1 MDLFSGQP
9 SEDGDNARYRLV
21 RPTRM
26 KVDAQLV
33 NEAHDPTV
41 DPPGK
46 GGAWWKYVLLLIL
59 LFGFLVA
66 IKLLSKGI
74 GGFGEGFSEGLL
86 DGVSHPLAGLASGI
100 LFTVLVQSSS
110 VTTATIVAMVG
121 AGTLT
126 VGAAVPI
133 IMGANIGTTITNTLV
148 SIGHVRRSVEFHR
161 AFSAATVH
169 DFFNLIVVG
178 IMFPIEVATGFLEKT
193 AYSMANA
200 LSLGGGGSY
209 KSPIKMAVKS
219 GEKFFSQLF
228 EQVGLAGNS
237 LASAKLILGL
247 ALIFF
252 CLTLITRIMKK
263 VIAHKAE
270 RAMNS
275 ALKKNVFFA
284 VSVGALITMAVQS
297 SSITTS
303 LIVPMCGSGIL
314 TIDAAFPVMLGANIG
329 TTITAFLASLATDM
343 NGLVIALVHV
353 TFNFIG
359 TAVVLLVPGAR
370 QLPIFLAEGLAA
382 RAVEKKTWVAAYV
395 VIMFILLP
403 LFGILIF

>member
-1 MDLFSGQP
+1 MDLFSRQL
-9 SEDGDNARYRLV
+9 SEGGDNAQSRLV
-21 RPTRM
+21 RPTHM

-33 NEAHDPTV
+33 NEAHDPRAN
-41 DPPGK
+41 PPGK
-46 GGAWWKYVLLLIL
+46 GGAWWKYVLLLFL

-66 IKLLSKGI
+66 IRLLSKGI

-161 AFSAATVH
+161 AFSSATVH

-178 IMFPIEVATGFLEKT
+178 IMFPIEVATGFLEKS
-193 AYSMANA
+193 AYSLANM
-200 LSLGGGGSY
+200 LSVGGGGSY

-219 GEKFFSQLF
+219 GEKLFSQIF
-228 EQVGLAGNS
+228 EQVGLEGNG
-237 LASAKLILGL
+237 LASAKLVLGL
-247 ALIFF
+247 ALIFS
-252 CLTLITRIMKK
+252 CLTLITKIMKK

-275 ALKKNVFFA
+275 VLKKNVLVA
-284 VSVGALITMAVQS
+284 VSIGAMITMAVQS

-329 TTITAFLASLATDM
+329 TTITAFLASLATDF

-353 TFNFIG
+353 IFNLIG
-359 TAVVLLVPGAR
+359 TAGILLIPRAR
-370 QLPIFLAEGLAA
+370 QLPIFLAEGLST
-382 RAVEKKTWVAAYV
+382 RAVERKSWVAAYV
-395 VIMFILLP
+395 IIMFILLP